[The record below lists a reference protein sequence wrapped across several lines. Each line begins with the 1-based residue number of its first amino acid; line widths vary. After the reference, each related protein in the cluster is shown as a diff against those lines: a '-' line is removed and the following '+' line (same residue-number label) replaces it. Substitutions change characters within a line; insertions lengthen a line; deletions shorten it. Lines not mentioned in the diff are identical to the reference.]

1 MDGNGIPFYFDHV
14 NKKLLVDVTLKD
26 GVNEIEIQASNSAG
40 STNNRTEIIKK
51 GTIPVIKLRKSGSFS
66 TEKRPIYTT
75 TPTVFIDGYANH
87 LDKNT
92 VFEYSTSPS
101 DLGNLKFNSSSGT
114 IVGKVGL
121 LPNEIVS
128 VELKISNSYGSAT
141 KNIHFFYEYFDEEPE
156 LAPVIQQ
163 KTFEFNNSNK
173 TNQSSD
179 TKVEEVENNTYS
191 RPINITKGNNKEK
204 EDTNTYKE
212 EGKKNNS
219 SVPPRSGIRSTSS
232 DKKKKP
238 TLNHQAEEQLKA
250 AEAVRKAEE
259 QRKAAEA
266 AKKAEA
272 VRKAEEQRKAA
283 EAAKK
288 AEVARKRKNSE
299 KQRKL
304 QRKRKLLGKRKNSE
318 KQRKLQRKRKPLGK
332 AEEQRKAAEAAKAG
346 RRKNS
351 EKQRK
356 LPRKRKNSEKQRKLE
371 RRLGKNSEK
380 QRKLQRKRKLRKRKN
395 SEKQRK
401 LKSGSCKEERKNS
414 EKQLR

>member
-1 MDGNGIPFYFDHV
+1 MAFNTCGVVTETITYNFGNIPPCQDPVINWVSPLLRRNKAIINSPQQLISLNIKEVSLKNQIQINLNGSPQAFSFDPQTGDVNALLNCRTGINDFKIVANNGCNPITFAGQLEYLQVLNKPEIVVSSHKNGFNETTLNTAKVIGVVRNVSNKNNINVLLDGNGIPFYFDHV
-14 NKKLLVDVTLKD
+14 SKKLLVDITLKD
-26 GVNEIEIQASNSAG
+26 GVNEVEIQASNSAG

-51 GTIPVIKLRKSGSFS
+51 GTIPVIKLRKYGSFS

-141 KNIHFFYEYFDEEPE
+141 KNIHFFYEYFDEELE

-179 TKVEEVENNTYS
+179 TKVEEEENNTYFK
-191 RPINITKGNNKEK
+191 PANISKGSKEK

-212 EGKKNNS
+212 EGK
-219 SVPPRSGIRSTSS
+219 
-232 DKKKKP
+232 
-238 TLNHQAEEQLKA
+238 
-250 AEAVRKAEE
+250 
-259 QRKAAEA
+259 
-266 AKKAEA
+266 
-272 VRKAEEQRKAA
+272 
-283 EAAKK
+283 
-288 AEVARKRKNSE
+288 
-299 KQRKL
+299 
-304 QRKRKLLGKRKNSE
+304 
-318 KQRKLQRKRKPLGK
+318 
-332 AEEQRKAAEAAKAG
+332 
-346 RRKNS
+346 
-351 EKQRK
+351 
-356 LPRKRKNSEKQRKLE
+356 
-371 RRLGKNSEK
+371 
-380 QRKLQRKRKLRKRKN
+380 
-395 SEKQRK
+395 
-401 LKSGSCKEERKNS
+401 
-414 EKQLR
+414 